1 MSAIVGMR
9 GSGSWDSDA
18 RPKNYR
24 ELILRLFPHDK
35 APLLGMTS
43 KLKEESVDDP
53 EFKVFTK
60 GLPTQCA
67 QVKSGG
73 SYNNTDNPVVIP
85 FTASSNEHT
94 LFKAGH
100 VVCNLDT
107 GEVMWVTDAS
117 VADQITCYRPH
128 TKVAGDAADYIMI
141 IGSAHEEGA
150 DTPAQITYDP
160 SVVYNYTQIWRNAV
174 ALTNTAKV
182 TRLRTGDQ
190 WKEAQKECLLLHNI
204 EMEKA
209 FFFGE
214 RKEVLTGDQPKRT
227 TRGLYHW
234 ITTHVKDY
242 SGGLDIDTWE
252 NDLEDIFRYGSPQ
265 KMMLGGARVIN
276 AMNKLARVN
285 SEVRLV
291 PEAKVYGMEI
301 FRYVTPFGTIMM
313 KIHPLFSENALL
325 NKWAFIIDLPQLVYR
340 YLKGRDTK
348 YLKNRQGQGVD
359 GVKDEYL
366 TEAGLECRFEETHA
380 VIKNLSTVVA

>member
-1 MSAIVGMR
+1 MAAIVGMR
-9 GSGSWDSDA
+9 GSGSWGSDA

-35 APLLGMTS
+35 APLMAMMS
-43 KLKEESVDDP
+43 KLKEQSVDDP

-60 GLPTQCA
+60 GLPQ
-67 QVKSGG
+67 QVSQVNTAG
-73 SYNNTDNPVVIP
+73 YNNTDNPVTIP
-85 FTASSNEHT
+85 IKGTNLNT
-94 LFKAGH
+94 YFKPGH
-100 VVCNLDT
+100 VVINIDT

-117 VADQITCYRPH
+117 VANQITCYRPH
-128 TKVAGDAADYIMI
+128 SLVAGDENDYILA

-150 DTPAQITYDP
+150 DTPGQVVYDP
-160 SVVYNYTQIWRNAV
+160 AVVTNYLQIFRNAV
-174 ALTNTAKV
+174 AMTRTAKA

-190 WKEAQKECLLLHNI
+190 WKEAQKDCLLLHNI

-209 FFFGE
+209 FLFGQS
-214 RKEVLTGDQPKRT
+214 KEVLTGDQPKRT
-227 TRGLYHW
+227 TKGLYNF
-234 ITTHVKDY
+234 ITSHVKDY
-242 SGGLDIDTWE
+242 SAGLDIDTWE
-252 NDLEDIFRYGSPQ
+252 NDLEDIFRYGSNQ
-265 KMMLGGARVIN
+265 KLMLGGARVVN
-276 AMNKLARVN
+276 CMNKLARVN

-340 YLKGRDTK
+340 YLTGSDTK
-348 YLKNRQGQGVD
+348 YLKQRQGPGID